1 MAASREERM
10 QQRMRGAGRHEVADD
25 SFNFVLPVAEESPR
39 VSPPAPAYRTEPN
52 TSAKRRRLN
61 PEDAAASTVKGS
73 SVSRVS
79 ARLSALRVQ
88 SSPVPTPSRS
98 LESLQIRSS
107 ASRASARLNPPRS
120 DPYDIVQQ
128 APSVDDLLQ
137 DAHVPT
143 EGEEGEGDGE
153 GRGEGEEDGEEEI
166 QAEDDELES
175 LPAAV
180 PVPGSHSSLV
190 SRLSSGLGITEEVT
204 ESPAEAPGSGHRRR
218 IRLSNAA
225 ATQSARLQRAVME
238 EELRTTREMTTS
250 SPLARKTRKSAATPA
265 DPPTRPTRASSRLA
279 SSPAIQADEASSP
292 MTRPPRKTISTAA
305 SGPTR
310 SVRSQPRRSTLSTI
324 ADEEDE
330 LSSPLAASTSSAR
343 KPQPRTQSKPLP
355 EPPEHLPLTAST
367 SSPRESQPKAQ
378 NKPPPPQSPDH
389 VEEEPQSD
397 ADNEQAEE
405 IDAHEAARRIG
416 RKRPRPSPARE
427 ESPEL
432 TSERVEDVEPAK
444 KRRQKRAQ
452 QSPAKQAQPKFQK
465 PRGRPSVRRRKD
477 GEAIPITVQRYTKHA
492 HLNEDDTDAD
502 ILNSDIP
509 FANRGGVNVID
520 VLAQMCDEVIES
532 SLETL
537 HQAAAQAADSAA
549 KKEFRTK
556 LRAIEAFQEELRTR
570 LLEHTIALDT
580 MHALKKRVRS
590 VQKEKLA
597 LRSEILRIRAEREQV
612 ALKMDAVRIRHER
625 EDRESLHLLNLSST
639 MHDIEL
645 AVDNGR
651 SAPELGPKDKKAA
664 DLANLELLISR
675 VAGEA
680 TPDGDG
686 GGNLQQIKDFNAF
699 LERAAA
705 ALEGSWRQIAGVRT

>member
-61 PEDAAASTVKGS
+61 PEDAPASTQKGS

-88 SSPVPTPSRS
+88 SSPVPTPSQS

-107 ASRASARLNPPRS
+107 VSRTSARLNLPGP
-120 DPYDIVQQ
+120 DPYDIVQR
-128 APSVDDLLQ
+128 APSVDDVLQ
-137 DAHVPT
+137 DDQVPT
-143 EGEEGEGDGE
+143 VEEEEEGDGE
-153 GRGEGEEDGEEEI
+153 GQGRGEEEGGEEI
-166 QAEDDELES
+166 QADDDELES

-190 SRLSSGLGITEEVT
+190 SRLSAGAGLMEEVT

-218 IRLSNAA
+218 IRLSTAA

-238 EELRTTREMTTS
+238 EELRTTGEMTTS

-265 DPPTRPTRASSRLA
+265 GLPTRPTRASPRLA
-279 SSPAIQADEASSP
+279 SSPAIQTDEASSP
-292 MTRPPRKTISTAA
+292 MTRPPLKTNSTAA
-305 SGPTR
+305 SGPAR

-330 LSSPLAASTSSAR
+330 LSSPLAASTSSAK
-343 KPQPRTQSKPLP
+343 KPQPRTQNKS
-355 EPPEHLPLTAST
+355 PPEHSTLTAST
-367 SSPRESQPKAQ
+367 SSPRKSQPKAQ
-378 NKPPPPQSPDH
+378 RNPQPQSPDYFD
-389 VEEEPQSD
+389 EGPQSN
-397 ADNEQAEE
+397 ADDEQAEE

-416 RKRPRPSPARE
+416 RKRPRASPPRE

-432 TSERVEDVEPAK
+432 ASERVEDVEPAK

-452 QSPAKQAQPKFQK
+452 QSPAKQAQPKPQK
-465 PRGRPSVRRRKD
+465 PKGKPSVRRRND

-612 ALKMDAVRIRHER
+612 ALKMDAVRMRHER

-705 ALEGSWRQIAGVRT
+705 ALEGR

>member
-1 MAASREERM
+1 M

-25 SFNFVLPVAEESPR
+25 SFNFVLPVAEESPEI
-39 VSPPAPAYRTEPN
+39 SPPAPAYRTEPN

-61 PEDAAASTVKGS
+61 PEDAPASTLKGS

-88 SSPVPTPSRS
+88 SSPVPTPSQS

-128 APSVDDLLQ
+128 TPSVDDVLQ
-137 DAHVPT
+137 DVHVPT
-143 EGEEGEGDGE
+143 VGEEGEGDGE
-153 GRGEGEEDGEEEI
+153 EQGEGEEEGEGEI

-175 LPAAV
+175 LPTAV

-190 SRLSSGLGITEEVT
+190 SGLSAGLGITEEVT

-238 EELRTTREMTTS
+238 EELRTTSEMTTS
-250 SPLARKTRKSAATPA
+250 SPLARKTRKSTATPA
-265 DPPTRPTRASSRLA
+265 DLQTRPTRARSRLA
-279 SSPAIQADEASSP
+279 SSPAVQADEASSP
-292 MTRPPRKTISTAA
+292 MTRPPQKTNSTAA
-305 SGPTR
+305 SGSTR

-324 ADEEDE
+324 ADDEDE

-343 KPQPRTQSKPLP
+343 KPQPKGQTKS
-355 EPPEHLPLTAST
+355 
-367 SSPRESQPKAQ
+367 
-378 NKPPPPQSPDH
+378 PPQSPDH
-389 VEEEPQSD
+389 GGEVPRSD
-397 ADNEQAEE
+397 TDDEQAEE

-416 RKRPRPSPARE
+416 RKRPRASPARE

-432 TSERVEDVEPAK
+432 TSHRVEDIEPAK
-444 KRRQKRAQ
+444 KRRQTRTR
-452 QSPAKQAQPKFQK
+452 QSPAKQVQPKTQK
-465 PRGRPSVRRRKD
+465 PKGKPSVRRRND
-477 GEAIPITVQRYTKHA
+477 GESIPITVQRYTKHA

-625 EDRESLHLLNLSST
+625 EDRESLHLLNLSSA

-675 VAGEA
+675 VASEA
-680 TPDGDG
+680 TPDGNG
-686 GGNLQQIKDFNAF
+686 GGSLQQIKDFNSF

-705 ALEGSWRQIAGVRT
+705 ALEGR

>member
-25 SFNFVLPVAEESPR
+25 SFNFVLPVAEESPQ
-39 VSPPAPAYRTEPN
+39 VSPQASPPAPAYRTEPN

-61 PEDAAASTVKGS
+61 PEDAPASAVKGS

-88 SSPVPTPSRS
+88 SSPVPTPFQS

-107 ASRASARLNPPRS
+107 ASRASARLNPSRS

-128 APSVDDLLQ
+128 APSVDDVLQ
-137 DAHVPT
+137 DADVPT
-143 EGEEGEGDGE
+143 VGEEGEGDGE
-153 GRGEGEEDGEEEI
+153 GQGEGEEEGGEEI

-190 SRLSSGLGITEEVT
+190 SRLSAGLGITEEVT
-204 ESPAEAPGSGHRRR
+204 ESPAEAPGSGRRRR

-250 SPLARKTRKSAATPA
+250 SPLARKARKSAATPA
-265 DPPTRPTRASSRLA
+265 DLPSRPPRASSRLA
-279 SSPAIQADEASSP
+279 SSPAIQAGEASSP
-292 MTRPPRKTISTAA
+292 MTRPPRKTNSMAA
-305 SGPTR
+305 SGSTR

-343 KPQPRTQSKPLP
+343 KPQP
-355 EPPEHLPLTAST
+355 
-367 SSPRESQPKAQ
+367 KAQ
-378 NKPPPPQSPDH
+378 RKSPPQSPDH
-389 VEEEPQSD
+389 VGEVPRPD
-397 ADNEQAEE
+397 ADGEQAEE

-416 RKRPRPSPARE
+416 RKRPRASPARE

-432 TSERVEDVEPAK
+432 ALERVEDVEPAK

-452 QSPAKQAQPKFQK
+452 QSPAKQAQPKTQK
-465 PRGRPSVRRRKD
+465 PKRKPSVRRRND
-477 GEAIPITVQRYTKHA
+477 GEAIPITVQRYTKHT

-625 EDRESLHLLNLSST
+625 EDRESLHLLNLSSA

-680 TPDGDG
+680 TPDSDG

-705 ALEGSWRQIAGVRT
+705 ALEGR

>member
-25 SFNFVLPVAEESPR
+25 SFNFVLPVTEEPPQ

-61 PEDAAASTVKGS
+61 PEDAPASTQKGS

-79 ARLSALRVQ
+79 TRLSALRVQ
-88 SSPVPTPSRS
+88 SSPVPTPSQS

-107 ASRASARLNPPRS
+107 ASRASATRNPPRS

-128 APSVDDLLQ
+128 ASSVDDVLQ
-137 DAHVPT
+137 DAPVPT
-143 EGEEGEGDGE
+143 VAEEGEGDGE
-153 GRGEGEEDGEEEI
+153 GQGEGEEEGEEEI
-166 QAEDDELES
+166 QAEDDELEF

-190 SRLSSGLGITEEVT
+190 SRLSAGPGLIEEVT

-238 EELRTTREMTTS
+238 EELRTTGEITTS
-250 SPLARKTRKSAATPA
+250 SPLARKTRKSAATA
-265 DPPTRPTRASSRLA
+265 AALSTRPTRASSRLA
-279 SSPAIQADEASSP
+279 SSPAIRADEASSP
-292 MTRPPRKTISTAA
+292 MARLPRKSNSTAA
-305 SGPTR
+305 SGSTR
-310 SVRSQPRRSTLSTI
+310 SARSQPRRSTLSTI

-343 KPQPRTQSKPLP
+343 KPQPRTQSRP
-355 EPPEHLPLTAST
+355 PPESLEHSPLAATT
-367 SSPRESQPKAQ
+367 SSPRKSQPGAQ
-378 NKPPPPQSPDH
+378 SNAPPQSPDH
-389 VEEEPQSD
+389 VEEEPQSE
-397 ADNEQAEE
+397 ADDEQAEE

-416 RKRPRPSPARE
+416 RKRPRASPARE

-432 TSERVEDVEPAK
+432 ASERVEDVEPAK

-452 QSPAKQAQPKFQK
+452 QSPAKQAQPKPQK
-465 PRGRPSVRRRKD
+465 PKGKPSVRRRND

-520 VLAQMCDEVIES
+520 VLAQVCDEVIES

-625 EDRESLHLLNLSST
+625 EDRESLHLLNLSSA

-651 SAPELGPKDKKAA
+651 SAPELGPKDKKVA

-705 ALEGSWRQIAGVRT
+705 ALEGR

>member
-1 MAASREERM
+1 M

-25 SFNFVLPVAEESPR
+25 SFNFVLPVAEQSPR

-61 PEDAAASTVKGS
+61 PEDAPASTRGGS

-88 SSPVPTPSRS
+88 SSPVPTPSQS

-107 ASRASARLNPPRS
+107 ASRASARLNPPRL

-128 APSVDDLLQ
+128 APSVNDVLQ
-137 DAHVPT
+137 EGHPPT
-143 EGEEGEGDGE
+143 AGEEGEGDGE
-153 GRGEGEEDGEEEI
+153 GQGEGDEVGNEEI
-166 QAEDDELES
+166 QADDDELES

-190 SRLSSGLGITEEVT
+190 SRLSAGAGLMEEVT

-218 IRLSNAA
+218 IRLSTAA

-238 EELRTTREMTTS
+238 EELRTTGEMTTS

-265 DPPTRPTRASSRLA
+265 GLPTRPARASSRLA
-279 SSPAIQADEASSP
+279 SSPTIQTDDASSP
-292 MTRPPRKTISTAA
+292 MTRPPREANSTTA
-305 SGPTR
+305 SGSAR

-330 LSSPLAASTSSAR
+330 LSSPLAASTSNVK
-343 KPQPRTQSKPLP
+343 KPQPRTQSKPP
-355 EPPEHLPLTAST
+355 PGSPEHSPLAAST
-367 SSPRESQPKAQ
+367 SSPGKSQPKAQ
-378 NKPPPPQSPDH
+378 SKPPPQSPDH
-389 VEEEPQSD
+389 VDDEEPQSN
-397 ADNEQAEE
+397 ADDEQAEE

-416 RKRPRPSPARE
+416 RKRPRASPPRE

-432 TSERVEDVEPAK
+432 TSERVKDVEPAK
-444 KRRQKRAQ
+444 KPRQKRAQ
-452 QSPAKQAQPKFQK
+452 QSPAKQAQPKPRK
-465 PRGRPSVRRRKD
+465 PKGKPSVRRRND

-537 HQAAAQAADSAA
+537 HQAATQAADSAA

-590 VQKEKLA
+590 VQREKLA
-597 LRSEILRIRAEREQV
+597 LRSEIMRIRAEREQV

-625 EDRESLHLLNLSST
+625 EDRESSHLLSLSST

-664 DLANLELLISR
+664 DLANLDLLISR

-680 TPDGDG
+680 TSDGDG

-705 ALEGSWRQIAGVRT
+705 ALEGR

>member
-25 SFNFVLPVAEESPR
+25 SFNFVLPVAEELPQ

-61 PEDAAASTVKGS
+61 PEDAPASTLKGS

-88 SSPVPTPSRS
+88 SSPVPTPSQS

-128 APSVDDLLQ
+128 APTVDDVLQ
-137 DAHVPT
+137 AAHVPT
-143 EGEEGEGDGE
+143 VGEEEEGDGE
-153 GRGEGEEDGEEEI
+153 EKGEGEEEGEEEI

-190 SRLSSGLGITEEVT
+190 SRLSAGLGITEEVT
-204 ESPAEAPGSGHRRR
+204 ESPAEAPGSGRRRR

-265 DPPTRPTRASSRLA
+265 DLPTRPTRASSRLA

-292 MTRPPRKTISTAA
+292 TTRPPRKTNSTTA
-305 SGPTR
+305 SGSTR

-343 KPQPRTQSKPLP
+343 KPQPKAQSK
-355 EPPEHLPLTAST
+355 S
-367 SSPRESQPKAQ
+367 
-378 NKPPPPQSPDH
+378 PPQAPDH
-389 VEEEPQSD
+389 VGEVPQSD
-397 ADNEQAEE
+397 ADDEQAEE
-405 IDAHEAARRIG
+405 IDAREAARRIG
-416 RKRPRPSPARE
+416 RKRPRASPVRE

-432 TSERVEDVEPAK
+432 TSERVKDVEPAK

-452 QSPAKQAQPKFQK
+452 QSPAKQAQPKSQK
-465 PRGRPSVRRRKD
+465 PKGKPSARGRND

-509 FANRGGVNVID
+509 FVNRVGVNVID

-537 HQAAAQAADSAA
+537 HQAAAQAPDSAA

-625 EDRESLHLLNLSST
+625 EDRESLHLLNLSSA

-664 DLANLELLISR
+664 ELANLELLISR

-705 ALEGSWRQIAGVRT
+705 ALEGR

>member
-25 SFNFVLPVAEESPR
+25 SFNFVLPVAEESPH

-61 PEDAAASTVKGS
+61 PEDPPASTLKGS

-88 SSPVPTPSRS
+88 SSPVPTPSQS
-98 LESLQIRSS
+98 LESLRIRSS
-107 ASRASARLNPPRS
+107 ASRASARLNPPTS

-128 APSVDDLLQ
+128 APSVDDVLQ
-137 DAHVPT
+137 DVHIPT
-143 EGEEGEGDGE
+143 LREG
-153 GRGEGEEDGEEEI
+153 GEEDGEGQGEGEEEGEDDI

-190 SRLSSGLGITEEVT
+190 SRLSAGLGITEEVT

-238 EELRTTREMTTS
+238 EELRTTSEMTTS
-250 SPLARKTRKSAATPA
+250 SPLARKTRKSATTPA
-265 DPPTRPTRASSRLA
+265 GLPTRPTRASSSLA

-292 MTRPPRKTISTAA
+292 TTRPPRKINSMAA
-305 SGPTR
+305 SGSTR
-310 SVRSQPRRSTLSTI
+310 SVRSHPRRSTLSTI

-330 LSSPLAASTSSAR
+330 LSSPLAQSTSSAR
-343 KPQPRTQSKPLP
+343 KPQPKAQSK
-355 EPPEHLPLTAST
+355 
-367 SSPRESQPKAQ
+367 SPSR
-378 NKPPPPQSPDH
+378 SPDH
-389 VEEEPQSD
+389 VGDVPQSD
-397 ADNEQAEE
+397 ADIEQAEE

-416 RKRPRPSPARE
+416 RKRPRASPARE

-444 KRRQKRAQ
+444 KRLQKRAQ
-452 QSPAKQAQPKFQK
+452 QSPAKQAQPKIQK
-465 PRGRPSVRRRKD
+465 PKGKPSVRRRKD

-625 EDRESLHLLNLSST
+625 EDRESLHLLNLSSA

-686 GGNLQQIKDFNAF
+686 GGNLQQIKEFNAF

-705 ALEGSWRQIAGVRT
+705 ALEGR